1 MSYRTETFSFALA
14 HGSVL
19 YCGWR
24 EQAMRILI
32 VEDEKKMAASLKRG
46 LQEEGY
52 VVDLAYDGE
61 EGWFY
66 ATENTYDL
74 IILDITLP
82 VRNGIELCREL
93 RRQHIKT
100 PILMLTAR
108 DTINAKVE
116 ALDSGADDYLTK
128 PFAFAELLARLRAL
142 QRRSQLDLTVQL
154 RAADLVLDP
163 VTRRVTRAGQEIT
176 LTPKEFALLEC
187 LLRHKNRVLTR
198 TILAESAWSESFDAL
213 TNVIDVYINYLRNK
227 IDRDFEPK
235 LIHTIRGAG
244 YMLKVEGE

>member
-1 MSYRTETFSFALA
+1 M
-14 HGSVL
+14 L
-19 YCGWR
+19 YLTPLTG
-24 EQAMRILI
+24 MRVLI
-32 VEDEKKMAASLKRG
+32 VEDERKMAESLKRG

-52 VVDLAYDGE
+52 VVDIARDGE

-66 ATENTYDL
+66 GTQYRYDL
-74 IILDITLP
+74 IILDVLLP
-82 VRNGIELCREL
+82 VRSGIELCREL
-93 RRQHIKT
+93 RRQKIKT

-108 DTINAKVE
+108 DTVEAKVE

-142 QRRSQLDLTVQL
+142 QRRGQMDPSLQLH
-154 RAADLVLDP
+154 AADLVLDP
-163 VTRRVTRAGQEIT
+163 VTRRVSRAGREIT

-187 LLRHKNRVLTR
+187 LLRHKNRILSR
-198 TILAESAWSESFDAL
+198 TILAESAWGESFDAL

-227 IDRDFEPK
+227 VDRDYEPK

-244 YMLKVEGE
+244 YMLKDEPIRDS

>member
-1 MSYRTETFSFALA
+1 MR
-14 HGSVL
+14 VL
-19 YCGWR
+19 
-24 EQAMRILI
+24 L
-32 VEDEKKMAASLKRG
+32 VEDERKMAESLKRG

-52 VVDLAYDGE
+52 VVDIARDGE
-61 EGWFY
+61 EGWHY
-66 ATENTYDL
+66 GTQYRYDV
-74 IILDITLP
+74 IILDIVLP
-82 VRNGIELCREL
+82 VRSGIELCREL
-93 RRQHIKT
+93 RRQKIKT

-108 DTINAKVE
+108 DTVEAKVE

-142 QRRSQLDLTVQL
+142 QRRGQLDPSLQL
-154 RAADLVLDP
+154 HAADLVLDP
-163 VTRRVTRAGQEIT
+163 VTRRVSRAGRDIT

-187 LLRHKNRVLTR
+187 LLRHKNRILSR
-198 TILAESAWSESFDAL
+198 AILAEAAWGESFDAL

-244 YMLKVEGE
+244 YMLKDEPVRDS

>member
-1 MSYRTETFSFALA
+1 MLYFTPLTGMR
-14 HGSVL
+14 VL
-19 YCGWR
+19 
-24 EQAMRILI
+24 L
-32 VEDEKKMAASLKRG
+32 VEDERKMAESLKRG

-52 VVDLAYDGE
+52 VVDIARDGE
-61 EGWFY
+61 EGWHY
-66 ATENTYDL
+66 GTQYRYDV
-74 IILDITLP
+74 IILDVVLP
-82 VRNGIELCREL
+82 VRSGIELCREL
-93 RRQHIKT
+93 RRQKIKT

-108 DTINAKVE
+108 DTVEAKVE

-142 QRRSQLDLTVQL
+142 QRRGQLDPSLQL
-154 RAADLVLDP
+154 HAADLVLDP
-163 VTRRVTRAGQEIT
+163 VTRRVSRAGRDIT

-187 LLRHKNRVLTR
+187 LLRHKNRILSR
-198 TILAESAWSESFDAL
+198 AILAEAAWGESFDAL

-244 YMLKVEGE
+244 YMLKDEPVRDS

>member
-1 MSYRTETFSFALA
+1 
-14 HGSVL
+14 
-19 YCGWR
+19 
-24 EQAMRILI
+24 MRVLI
-32 VEDEKKMAASLKRG
+32 VEDERKMAESLKRG

-52 VVDLAYDGE
+52 AVDIAHDGE
-61 EGWFY
+61 EGWY
-66 ATENTYDL
+66 YGTQNTYDL
-74 IILDITLP
+74 MILDIMLP
-82 VRNGIELCREL
+82 VRSGIELCREL
-93 RRQHIKT
+93 RRQKIKT

-108 DTINAKVE
+108 DTVEAKVE

-142 QRRSQLDLTVQL
+142 QRRGQLDPSL
-154 RAADLVLDP
+154 RLHAADLVLDP
-163 VTRRVTRAGQEIT
+163 VTRRVTRAGREIV

-187 LLRHKNRVLTR
+187 LLRHKNRILSR
-198 TILAESAWSESFDAL
+198 TILAETAWGEDFDAL

-244 YMLKVEGE
+244 YILKEDISSNLDG

>member
-1 MSYRTETFSFALA
+1 
-14 HGSVL
+14 
-19 YCGWR
+19 
-24 EQAMRILI
+24 MRLLI
-32 VEDEKKMAASLKRG
+32 VEDEKKMAASLQRG

-52 VVDLAYDGE
+52 AVDLAYDGE
-61 EGWFY
+61 EGWYY
-66 ATENTYDL
+66 ATQQTYDL

-82 VRNGIELCREL
+82 VRDGIDLCREL
-93 RRQHIKT
+93 RRQQIKT

-108 DTINAKVE
+108 DTIEKKVE

-142 QRRSQLDLTVQL
+142 QRRTQLDPTIQL

-163 VTRRVTRAGQEIT
+163 VTRRVTRAGREIT
-176 LTPKEFALLEC
+176 LTPKEFALLEY
-187 LLRHKNRVLTR
+187 LLRHKNRVISR
-198 TILAESAWSESFDAL
+198 TILAESAWGESFDAL

-235 LIHTIRGAG
+235 LIHTVRGVG
-244 YMLKVEGE
+244 YVLKADEPSVASGG

>member
-1 MSYRTETFSFALA
+1 MLYFTPLTGMR
-14 HGSVL
+14 VL
-19 YCGWR
+19 
-24 EQAMRILI
+24 L
-32 VEDEKKMAASLKRG
+32 VEDERKMAESLKRG

-52 VVDLAYDGE
+52 VVDIARDGE
-61 EGWFY
+61 EGWHY
-66 ATENTYDL
+66 GTQYRYDV
-74 IILDITLP
+74 IILDIVLP
-82 VRNGIELCREL
+82 VRSGIELCREL
-93 RRQHIKT
+93 RRQKIKT

-108 DTINAKVE
+108 DTVEAKVE

-142 QRRSQLDLTVQL
+142 QRRGQLDPSLQL
-154 RAADLVLDP
+154 HAADLVLDP
-163 VTRRVTRAGQEIT
+163 VTRRVSRAGRDIT

-187 LLRHKNRVLTR
+187 LLRHKNRILSR
-198 TILAESAWSESFDAL
+198 AILAEAAWGESFDAL

-244 YMLKVEGE
+244 YMLKDEPVRDS